1 MGRTHSPERDAWVLL
16 KRAALSG
23 SPWLT
28 PQWKKT
34 PEQSLYD
41 AEMQSQEQA
50 DPEFEW
56 PQAPQPPQLPPGPSK
71 LTDFDSTMFDP
82 EEPDN
87 RMTLGQVAV
96 KQGIPHQQGADEFSH
111 ILDGKTFVDRML
123 EDKPKSAT
131 SPYLHELRSHIQNS
145 LIPHEWTSPEDVQH
159 LDMPDDVRIMYDMYL
174 HEGLGNLSPRAY
186 FSSAFDPSIPGGLLD
201 MGEFGDAA
209 EIRGMLRDEAKNRN
223 KGPEGQP
230 PLGAF
235 HPHFPNPHDLA
246 WVEPSPDHP
255 PELAAQI
262 EHDRKHPMSFFRQT
276 PEMSRQGR
284 TWVDPETGEL
294 TSTRGSVPLDPY
306 TKTIGLPRL
315 TSVEGTGGFEGGVR
329 ERGKASERPFPMRDT
344 PGLFATVPNL
354 KDIQKIVSI
363 TGMGQKPVYTGIRG
377 DPHKEP
383 MWLRTP
389 DNAPEDLHEVYLHEA
404 QPASKL
410 FDPFSL
416 IPGRERAE
424 KHGGPDFWRVHNLQ
438 AIMER
443 LIGSHIPSISA
454 SLDREGKPMMI
465 DTGRG
470 EMDVLDY
477 MEDIYDLHGRRD
489 SHNESQNLDDTG
501 LDKLHDMVNH
511 LSEKYDLPAE
521 MLKDHFSFRKRL
533 HPHSLS
539 TMQRLA
545 ENRFMYN
552 AAKTSGIDFHPTR
565 KVPFPRDEH
574 GFPLNPMGEQMSSN
588 ALNLLGL
595 TDDENNTDYRAPSEV
610 RHPRMPLQ
618 DEQVLLNPPSNK
630 ELSDL
635 QREYGI
641 KAGYSYLSQGMTDPM
656 KEALR
661 DLRSKQKRRRGVGN
675 ETV

>member
-1 MGRTHSPERDAWVLL
+1 
-16 KRAALSG
+16 
-23 SPWLT
+23 
-28 PQWKKT
+28 
-34 PEQSLYD
+34 
-41 AEMQSQEQA
+41 
-50 DPEFEW
+50 
-56 PQAPQPPQLPPGPSK
+56 
-71 LTDFDSTMFDP
+71 
-82 EEPDN
+82 
-87 RMTLGQVAV
+87 
-96 KQGIPHQQGADEFSH
+96 
-111 ILDGKTFVDRML
+111 
-123 EDKPKSAT
+123 
-131 SPYLHELRSHIQNS
+131 
-145 LIPHEWTSPEDVQH
+145 
-159 LDMPDDVRIMYDMYL
+159 
-174 HEGLGNLSPRAY
+174 
-186 FSSAFDPSIPGGLLD
+186 
-201 MGEFGDAA
+201 
-209 EIRGMLRDEAKNRN
+209 N

-230 PLGAF
+230 PLGVF

-262 EHDRKHPMSFFRQT
+262 EHDAKYPMSFFRQT
-276 PEMSRQGR
+276 PEMSRPGR

-294 TSTRGSVPLDPY
+294 TSTRERVPLDPY

-329 ERGKASERPFPMRDT
+329 ERGKAFERPFPMKDT
-344 PGLFATVPNL
+344 PGLFATVPSL
-354 KDIQKIVSI
+354 KDMQKIVSI
-363 TGMGQKPVYTGIRG
+363 TGMGEKPVYTGIRG

-389 DNAPEDLHEVYLHEA
+389 EGAPEDLHEVYLHEA

-424 KHGGPDFWRVHNLQ
+424 KHGGPDFWREHNLQ

-454 SLDREGKPMMI
+454 SLDREGKPMTI

-470 EMDVLDY
+470 EQDVLDY
-477 MEDIYDLHGRRD
+477 LEDIYYLHGRRD
-489 SHNESQNLDDTG
+489 SHLESQYLDDTG

-511 LSEKYDLPAE
+511 LSEKYDLPTE
-521 MLKDHFSFRKRL
+521 MLKEHFSARKNY
-533 HPHSLS
+533 LS

-552 AAKTSGIDFHPTR
+552 AVKTSGIDFHPTR

-574 GFPLNPMGEQMSSN
+574 GFPLNPSGEQMSSN

-595 TDDENNTDYRAPSEV
+595 KSDDDFMMGYKAPSEV

-618 DEQVLLNPPSNK
+618 DEQVLLNPPTNK

-641 KAGYSYLSQGMTDPM
+641 KAGYNYLSQGMTDPM

-661 DLRSKQKRRRGVGN
+661 NLRSKQKRRRGVGN

>member
-1 MGRTHSPERDAWVLL
+1 MGRKHSPADAAWLLL
-16 KRAALSG
+16 KLSA
-23 SPWLT
+23 SD
-28 PQWKKT
+28 QA
-34 PEQSLYD
+34 LYD
-41 AEMQSQEQA
+41 AEMQSLQRP
-50 DPEFEW
+50 DPEFNW
-56 PQAPQPPQLPPGPSK
+56 GGKPQPQLPPGPSK
-71 LTDFDSTMFDP
+71 LTDFDPTMFDP

-87 RMTLGQVAV
+87 RMTLGQAGLQ
-96 KQGIPHQQGADEFSH
+96 QGIPVEGM
-111 ILDGKTFVDRML
+111 KTDPRFVDRML
-123 EDKPKSAT
+123 EEEKRDV
-131 SPYLHELRSHIQNS
+131 SPYRDELRSHLQMGI
-145 LIPHEWTSPEDVQH
+145 IPPEWAFTEPSDRMTDDMDV
-159 LDMPDDVRIMYDMYL
+159 MYGKYL
-174 HEGLGNLSPRAY
+174 REGLGKLDPQAY
-186 FSSAFDPSIPGGLLD
+186 FSSAFDGSIPGGLLD

-209 EIRGMLRDEAKNRN
+209 EIRAMLRDEAKNRN

-262 EHDRKHPMSFFRQT
+262 EHDRKYPMSFFRQT
-276 PEMSRQGR
+276 PQTSTPGR
-284 TWVDPETGEL
+284 TWVDPETEEL
-294 TSTRGSVPLDPY
+294 TSTKGRVPLDPY

-315 TSVEGTGGFEGGVR
+315 TSVEGTGGFEEGSAVGS
-329 ERGKASERPFPMRDT
+329 GKPKNRPFPMKDT
-344 PGLFATVPNL
+344 PGLFATVPSL
-354 KDIQKIVSI
+354 KDMEGIVSI
-363 TGMGQKPVYTGIRG
+363 SGMGKKPVFTGIRG

-389 DNAPEDLHEVYLHEA
+389 DNAPENLHEAYLHEA

-424 KHGGPDFWRVHNLQ
+424 RHANEANVDFWQEHNLHS
-438 AIMER
+438 MMSR
-443 LIGSHIPSISA
+443 LSTSHIPSLSA
-454 SLDREGKPMMI
+454 SLDREGKPMTI

-477 MEDIYDLHGRRD
+477 MEDIYGLHGHRGSKD
-489 SHNESQNLDDTG
+489 VDETG
-501 LDKLHDMVNH
+501 EDKLRDMVNH
-511 LSEKYDLPAE
+511 LSEKYDLPKE
-521 MLKDHFSFRKRL
+521 LLEGHFNSGL
-533 HPHSLS
+533 NMS

-574 GFPLNPMGEQMSSN
+574 GFPLNPSGEQMSSN
-588 ALNLLGL
+588 ALNLMGL
-595 TDDENNTDYRAPSEV
+595 QSSDKYDFSYNAPSEV

-618 DEQVLLNPPSNK
+618 DEQVLLNPPTNR
-630 ELSDL
+630 ELAQLQHRHDIASLGNRFSSDSRYL
-635 QREYGI
+635 RE
-641 KAGYSYLSQGMTDPM
+641 GMTDPM

-661 DLRSKQKRRRGVGN
+661 DLRSKQQRRRGVGN